1 MTLGQGA
8 NRALSADRKA
18 VRMAIVQAFMQL
30 CLWWSLM
37 ERDLDKA
44 ESCDRRR
51 MEEREVVYFQE
62 FRECGFNS
70 LQVKEIYPCG

>member
-1 MTLGQGA
+1 MENGG
-8 NRALSADRKA
+8 
-18 VRMAIVQAFMQL
+18 
-30 CLWWSLM
+30 SLM

-62 FRECGFNS
+62 FRECGFNA
-70 LQVKEIYPCG
+70 LQVKDLPVWITYP

>member
-1 MTLGQGA
+1 MQTEPFLLTGSKNG
-8 NRALSADRKA
+8 NRASFDAA
-18 VRMAIVQAFMQL
+18 VFVVGNGG
-30 CLWWSLM
+30 SLM
-37 ERDLDKA
+37 ERDQEKA

-62 FRECGFNS
+62 FRECGFNT